1 MDIVLASASPRR
13 RELLTTAG
21 LSFRVLTADTDETV
35 PPGTHPERAV
45 SLLSERK
52 AAAVKEKY
60 SLGDDTL
67 IIAAD
72 TVVYH
77 NGMILGKPKDEADA
91 VAMLTSLSGSEHSV
105 STGLALSYGG
115 RTVSEPVSTVIR
127 FRELSRE
134 EIELYVK
141 TGEPMD
147 KAGAY
152 GIQVKA
158 SMFVTGIEGDYFA
171 TVGLPVCRLMTLAR
185 EEFGI
190 DLSVTALRG
199 ASDNK

>member
-21 LSFRVLTADTDETV
+21 LTFSVFTADTDESI
-35 PPGTHPERAV
+35 PAGTHPDDAV
-45 SLLSERK
+45 SLLAERK

-60 SLGDDTL
+60 NIYDGTL

-77 NGMILGKPKDEADA
+77 NGNILGKPKDEADA
-91 VAMLTSLSGSEHSV
+91 KRMLTSLSGSEHSV
-105 STGLALSYGG
+105 STGIALSYGG
-115 RTVSEPVSTVIR
+115 KTVSESVSTVIR
-127 FRELSRE
+127 FRELSE
-134 EIELYVK
+134 KEIDLYIK

-147 KAGAY
+147 KAGGY

-158 SMFVTGIEGDYFA
+158 SMFVTGISGDYFA
-171 TVGLPVCRLMTLAR
+171 TVGLPVCRLMTLAK
-185 EEFGI
+185 EAFDI
-190 DLSVTALRG
+190 DLSICALG
-199 ASDNK
+199 GKTDTE

>member
-35 PPGTHPERAV
+35 PKGTHPDVAV
-45 SLLSERK
+45 SLLAERK

-60 SLGDDTL
+60 SLGDDAL

-115 RTVSEPVSTVIR
+115 RIVSEPVSTVIR